1 VHRSCSTGPG
11 APAIYAHR
19 VLDADDADVVD
30 DLGRAAEDHDDAG
43 EPRSRPRPSWARSP
57 WALPA
62 VATAVVLIVGA
73 AGLHQARAAAE
84 ADLARAQQLA
94 SLQLNVPSVFSTDR
108 TPQHDARGR
117 LLQQVQV
124 QVYNA
129 GAAAVRVIPLG
140 TSFPAADLVRGEAP
154 LSLDPASGS
163 LLTFALAVDCSAVP
177 PPAGLAA
184 VTPTTD
190 LDDAP
195 AEVSWLQLEV
205 ETGGE
210 RTEQRYLLP
219 GQAWGT
225 DLGEQLAFACAPAEE

>member
-1 VHRSCSTGPG
+1 MTPPEEAVD
-11 APAIYAHR
+11 
-19 VLDADDADVVD
+19 LDDEVDGEVDDAAP
-30 DLGRAAEDHDDAG
+30 G
-43 EPRSRPRPSWARSP
+43 PRSTRWPRWARTP

-62 VATAVVLIVGA
+62 AVTAAVLLFGA
-73 AGLHQARAAAE
+73 AGLHQARAAAV

-124 QVYNA
+124 QVFNA
-129 GAAAVRVIPLG
+129 GAAAVRVTPLG
-140 TSFPAADLVRGEAP
+140 TSFPAAELVRDEEP

-163 LLTFALAVDCSAVP
+163 LLTFALAVDCSAVA
-177 PPAGLAA
+177 PPAGLVA

-190 LDDAP
+190 LDGAP
-195 AEVSWLQLEV
+195 AEVSSLQLAV

-219 GQAWGT
+219 GQVWGT
-225 DLGEQLAFACAPAEE
+225 DLAEQLAFACAPDEE

>member
-1 VHRSCSTGPG
+1 MTPTDPG
-11 APAIYAHR
+11 EA
-19 VLDADDADVVD
+19 VELDD
-30 DLGRAAEDHDDAG
+30 DDAG
-43 EPRSRPRPSWARSP
+43 RAPAARGARPPRWVRSRWAVP
-57 WALPA
+57 GAA
-62 VATAVVLIVGA
+62 AAVVLLVGA
-73 AGLHQARAAAE
+73 AGLHQARAAAL

-124 QVYNA
+124 QIYNA
-129 GAAAVRVIPLG
+129 GASAVRVTPLG
-140 TSFPAADLVRGEAP
+140 TSFPAADLVRGEEP

-163 LLTFALAVDCSAVP
+163 LLTFALAVDCAAVP
-177 PPAGLAA
+177 PPAGLVA

-195 AEVSWLQLEV
+195 GEVSWLQLAV

-219 GQAWGT
+219 GQVWGT
-225 DLGEQLAFACAPAEE
+225 DLAEQLAFACAPDEE